1 MIELVIKHDAV
12 FLHYVPA
19 VPVLH
24 LLPLEQKKYIIGPS
38 LHAKPLGSWPFCLID
53 YSTIGTRQQ
62 RCFTTHHANV
72 REDYVIAYKGILLQQ
87 LTSFNVLVPSFCVL
101 YTQSLQPIF
110 PANGWVNSCYK
121 TRNNFPWVIQTSPH
135 FNYYENGAFP
145 HSSDVS
151 LCLPLST

>member
-1 MIELVIKHDAV
+1 MLSFCIMSLLYRYFTYCLWNKKNISLA
-12 FLHYVPA
+12 
-19 VPVLH
+19 H
-24 LLPLEQKKYIIGPS
+24 LYM
-38 LHAKPLGSWPFCLID
+38 HAKPLGSWPFCLID

-145 HSSDVS
+145 HSSDVN